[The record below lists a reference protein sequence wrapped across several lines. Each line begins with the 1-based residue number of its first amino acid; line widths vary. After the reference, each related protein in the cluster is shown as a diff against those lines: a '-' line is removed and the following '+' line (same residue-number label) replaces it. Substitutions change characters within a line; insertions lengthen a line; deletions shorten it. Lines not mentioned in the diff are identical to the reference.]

1 MSNPVLPPKF
11 WTRLFN
17 WLCDD
22 SFFEELQGDLE
33 ERFFI
38 NTEKKGIK
46 RAKSIY
52 RSEIIKMIRPSV
64 MSLNKRFPKPFGLSI
79 FRIHLILAMR
89 NMVRNKV
96 FSAVNIFGLAA
107 AIAVSLFMVNIIYS
121 GYQLDTQHNDSE
133 RIYRVAN
140 YVDDNKGNKELYA
153 STSFYL
159 SEKVKETSPDFETI
173 THINMEFRPR
183 FKINGT
189 IVFLSGIYTDED
201 FFKLFNFKVILGN
214 PYKIFEDINSIII
227 TDKTAERLFPNENPI
242 GKLTENGL
250 VVRAVIESPKGK
262 SHIPFSAITSLA
274 VFKNS
279 KTKPPFATDWNYYR
293 NNFTYVKLNE
303 HIKPGLIKG
312 KLQELSAGIN
322 ALPEVGSIK
331 YDFVLQ
337 PIHGIVFSEKSLGE
351 IGPAIGKEKLYA
363 FGALILVIT
372 LIASFNYTNLSIARA
387 IQRTKEIGIRKVVG
401 STRWQIISQFLLETI
416 IFSLIGLAIGY
427 LIYSYLGKSF
437 TEIIPEFSGTFTNE
451 LNIEITVIF
460 LLFTLCIGVLA
471 GIFPA
476 IFFSK
481 IKPLSLFNSK
491 IKTKKLSFQTL
502 RKVITGFQ
510 LTLSMFAILFVNLII
525 EQYKNLE
532 TTPLGFDKSDL
543 LIVDGAKGNIDII
556 RDEFSKIPEV
566 EGITITSN
574 IPGFRANSSIG
585 FKDYASNDSIIG
597 VNFMITDDQ
606 FDEVLKPKLSMGSF
620 FNKASTL
627 DPLNPNSTGTLDI
640 LVNEEFIKALH
651 LDRSN
656 VIGQVVKRSII
667 KGHNIKYQIKGVL
680 DGLVMPDLFN
690 KSGNASMIINSQQSS
705 FSQYTKQKI
714 ILRIKEENTQIAI
727 AKLDAAWN
735 RIYPNDNFQP
745 TFFQRHFEG
754 QFKELRNHI
763 KLSSFLGFCIIAIS
777 LLGLFGMALYNAE
790 TRVKEIGIRKVLGA
804 RVRVIISLLLKNTLV
819 TLIIATLIAT
829 PLVYQVFSSSF
840 NNQLNTPTHLTL
852 HPWLFLKAIIALFV
866 IILGLVVSLTWRT
879 AKLNPSESLR
889 NE

>member
-1 MSNPVLPPKF
+1 MSNLPKLPQF
-11 WTRLFN
+11 WTKLFKWICN
-17 WLCDD
+17 D
-22 SFFEELQGDLE
+22 SFYEELQGDLE

-38 NTEKKGIK
+38 NTEEKGIK
-46 RAKSIY
+46 KAQGIY
-52 RSEIIKMIRPSV
+52 RSEVIKMLRPSV
-64 MSLNKRFPKPFGLSI
+64 MSLNKRFPKTFGLSI
-79 FRIHLILAMR
+79 FRIHLILALR

-107 AIAVSLFMVNIIYS
+107 AIAVSLFMMNIIYS

-140 YVDDNKGNKELYA
+140 YVDDNNGNKGLYA
-153 STSFYL
+153 STSFFL
-159 SEKVKETSPDFETI
+159 SEKVEETIPDFETI
-173 THINMEFRPR
+173 THINTEFRPK

-189 IVFLSGIYTDED
+189 LVFLSGIYTDKD

-214 PYKIFEDINSIII
+214 PYKIFEDINSMII

-250 VVRAVIESPKGK
+250 VIRAVIESPKDK
-262 SHIPFSAITSLA
+262 SHIPFSAITSLV
-274 VFKNS
+274 VFNNS
-279 KTKPPFATDWNYYR
+279 KTKPPFATDWTYYH
-293 NNFTYVKLNE
+293 NNFIYAKLNE
-303 HIKPGLIKG
+303 HIKPESIKD
-312 KLQELSAGIN
+312 KLGQLSAGIN

-337 PIHGIVFSEKSLGE
+337 PIHGIVFSEKSSGE
-351 IGPAIGKEKLYA
+351 IGPGIGKERLYA

-387 IQRTKEIGIRKVVG
+387 IQRTKEVGIRKVVG
-401 STRWQIISQFLLETI
+401 SSRWQIVSQFLLETI
-416 IFSLIGLAIGY
+416 IFSLVGLVMGY

-437 TEIIPEFSGTFTNE
+437 TEIVPEFSGTFTNE
-451 LNIEITVIF
+451 LNVEIAVLF
-460 LLFTLCIGVLA
+460 FLFTLCIGVLA

-476 IFFSK
+476 MFFSK

-532 TTPLGFDKSDL
+532 TTPLGFDQSGL
-543 LIVDGAKGNIDII
+543 LIIDGAKGNIDVI
-556 RDEFSKIPEV
+556 RNEFRKIPEV

-574 IPGFRANSSIG
+574 IPGFKANSGMG
-585 FKDYASNDSIIG
+585 FENHSANDSIIN
-597 VNFMITDDQ
+597 VSFIIADDQ
-606 FDEVLKPKLSMGSF
+606 FDEVFNPKLSMGSF
-620 FNKASTL
+620 FDKVSTL
-627 DPLNPNSTGTLDI
+627 DILKPNGTFEI

-656 VIGQVVKRSII
+656 VIGQIIKRSIR
-667 KGHNIKYQIKGVL
+667 KNDNTKYQIKGVL
-680 DGLVMPDLFN
+680 DDLVVPDFFG
-690 KSGNASMIINSQQSS
+690 KSGTASIIINSQQPSN
-705 FSQYTKQKI
+705 QYTRSKI
-714 ILRIKEENTQIAI
+714 ILRIKEEDAQTAI
-727 AKLDAAWN
+727 AKLDAVWN
-735 RIYPNDNFQP
+735 RIYPNDSFQP
-745 TFFQRHFEG
+745 IFFQQQFKG
-754 QFKELRNHI
+754 QFKELSNHI
-763 KLSSFLGFCIIAIS
+763 KLSSFLGSCIIAIS

-819 TLIIATLIAT
+819 TLTIATLIAT

-840 NNQLNTPTHLTL
+840 NNQLNTPTHLIL

-866 IILGLVVSLTWRT
+866 IILSLVVSLTWRT